1 MMGRWTG
8 ESVTGW
14 VAEQVDQIS
23 QQLDQ
28 AMLGQADHTRGLN
41 PQRPLPWLTR
51 SSGSQGLSLH
61 SRTEAPGHISSLGGP
76 LG

>member
-1 MMGRWTG
+1 MGRWTG

-28 AMLGQADHTRGLN
+28 AMLGPDPQAVRD
-41 PQRPLPWLTR
+41 
-51 SSGSQGLSLH
+51 
-61 SRTEAPGHISSLGGP
+61 
-76 LG
+76 

>member
-41 PQRPLPWLTR
+41 PQRLLP
-51 SSGSQGLSLH
+51 
-61 SRTEAPGHISSLGGP
+61 
-76 LG
+76 